1 MNSTPPQGPRQMLWT
16 PTFVLFLVYVFII
29 LTNRIPGA
37 TFVMGAALLSLLVQ
51 RQALRAPPFL
61 WLLAAWLAWAVLG
74 YAVTSY
80 PDRVWASLTEHGKIL
95 LVVLVAVNAL
105 RTPAQIRV
113 FLILLVV
120 SYILFPIRSTLTN
133 YLLGYTLLG
142 RAVGPFI
149 YQNPNDLAAH
159 TILMLGP
166 ALVLVTTLTRKSLLR
181 WFAVGAVVLLLI
193 TILLTQSRGGFLGL
207 LGLGLPAGI
216 GLARRRPRLVPVC
229 AALVGLALL
238 FAPAGLWERLG
249 GLTKAANVETIRD
262 MDPEGSA
269 EQRFAVLKTAARIVS
284 DHPLL
289 GIGLGA
295 YGFANADYSPALGL
309 KDTHNTY
316 MNVAAETGLPGLA
329 LFLALIT
336 SVLLGARAARR
347 RGANAASPAQKEIVR
362 WLQLAVIG
370 YLIAGVF
377 GSYARLSV
385 PYVFLALLWS
395 ASRVAT
401 AQRLVVVPRGDL
413 PVPSPIAPD
422 QALASGA

>member
-1 MNSTPPQGPRQMLWT
+1 MNTTPPGSRQLLWT
-16 PTFVLFLVYVFII
+16 PTFILFLVYAFII

-37 TFVMGAALLSLLVQ
+37 TFVMAAALLSLLIQ
-51 RQALRAPPFL
+51 RQALRAPPFF
-61 WLLAAWLAWAVLG
+61 WLLAVWLGWAVLG
-74 YAVTSY
+74 YAVTPY
-80 PDRVWASLTEHGKIL
+80 PDHVWASLIEHGKIL

-105 RTPAQIRV
+105 RTPDQIRV
-113 FLILLVV
+113 FLLLLVG

-133 YLLGYTLLG
+133 YLGGYTLLG

-166 ALVLVTTLTRKSLLR
+166 AVALFMTEARKSLWR
-181 WFAVGAVVLLLI
+181 WFALTAVVLLLI
-193 TILLTQSRGGFLGL
+193 TILLTQSRGGFIGL
-207 LGLGLPAGI
+207 LGLALPAGI
-216 GLARRRPRLVPVC
+216 GLVRRRPRLVPVC

-238 FAPAGLWERLG
+238 FAPAALWERLG

-269 EQRFAVLKTAARIVS
+269 EQRFAVLKTVACIVS

-289 GIGLGA
+289 GVGLGA
-295 YGFANADYSPALGL
+295 YGFANADYNPALGL
-309 KDTHNTY
+309 RDTHNTY

-329 LFLALIT
+329 LFLALVT
-336 SVLLGARAARR
+336 NVLLGARAARR
-347 RGANAASPAQKEIVR
+347 RGSNASPGQRETVR

-401 AQRLVVVPRGDL
+401 AKRLVIVPRGDL
-413 PVPSPIAPD
+413 SAPSPIAPD
-422 QALASGA
+422 QAIASGA